1 MRRFYSNRPQKFGEH
16 SGLGLNIVKSIVE
29 MHEGKIKASN
39 RTDGKNGAEI
49 ELQLP
54 RQS

>member
-1 MRRFYSNRPQKFGEH
+1 
-16 SGLGLNIVKSIVE
+16 

-39 RTDGKNGAEI
+39 RSDGKNGAEI

-54 RQS
+54 RQSQTEDYLIEINLIVKRFLYGTRL